1 MDFSK
6 KMKIDGT
13 IDKFKAH
20 LVAQGF
26 RKKLGINPFDT
37 YALIRRTTTISLLVA
52 LATIYCL
59 EIHQMGVTT
68 AFLYGELD
76 KEVYVKN
83 PKGFFWRDKRT
94 RCIKFLRN
102 CLDLNKHRSTGIKT
116 LMQLYCP
123 LDSSW
128 IKSISAFIA
137 NLITKEMEL
146 SFAYMWMTWSSLVP
160 I

>member
-59 EIHQMGVTT
+59 EVHQG
-68 AFLYGELD
+68 D
-76 KEVYVKN
+76 VKN
-83 PKGFFWRDKRT
+83 
-94 RCIKFLRN
+94 
-102 CLDLNKHRSTGIKT
+102 
-116 LMQLYCP
+116 
-123 LDSSW
+123 
-128 IKSISAFIA
+128 AFY
-137 NLITKEMEL
+137 MEN
-146 SFAYMWMTWSSLVP
+146 
-160 I
+160 